1 LFVSS
6 TLDCTPGE
14 PDVGSPRY
22 FLVSKDDNR
31 HYNQVF
37 QAHYYLKINMA
48 HQQDHSFGF
57 VMYAGIAF
65 AVLVVAIVAFSL
77 FKSGTPPAPG
87 NNAEVEARI
96 RPVANFNPTAIGN
109 EPGSEPSSEQGSGQ
123 AETVQP
129 EGDSSVT
136 ESAPQNAL
144 PDQAASPATASPV
157 VEAAPA
163 TPAAA
168 SGAAKKP
175 EDIYATLCRTCHEFG
190 VVGAP
195 KKGDKAAW
203 APRIAT
209 GMETLYRSAIEGKG
223 AMPPKGGQPSLSDDE
238 IKASVDY
245 LVNLAR

>member
-1 LFVSS
+1 
-6 TLDCTPGE
+6 
-14 PDVGSPRY
+14 
-22 FLVSKDDNR
+22 
-31 HYNQVF
+31 
-37 QAHYYLKINMA
+37 MA

-77 FKSGTPPAPG
+77 FKSGAPPASG

-96 RPVANFNPTAIGN
+96 RPVANFNPTATGN
-109 EPGSEPSSEQGSGQ
+109 EQGSAQ
-123 AETVQP
+123 AEILPP
-129 EGDSSVT
+129 EGDSRAAGN
-136 ESAPQNAL
+136 AP
-144 PDQAASPATASPV
+144 PDQAASPAAASPV
-157 VEAAPA
+157 AEAAPV

-168 SGAAKKP
+168 SGDAKKP
-175 EDIYATLCRTCHEFG
+175 EDIYASLCRTCHEFG

-223 AMPPKGGQPSLSDDE
+223 AMPPKGGQASLSDDE